1 MRLPAATTADICF
14 DVHAASNGEVSD
26 GAIWPVGVQRKKKS
40 VWPVSKLT
48 TAELDEEVDKAK
60 DFTPPLQAFYLVTA
74 LIRIRVG
81 SYHPNASALFSGWSA
96 TPGPVVNGPVP
107 GWGGSI
113 QGLEHQQPME
123 CTCHVDQ

>member
-1 MRLPAATTADICF
+1 MQEEIRVAGL
-14 DVHAASNGEVSD
+14 
-26 GAIWPVGVQRKKKS
+26 
-40 VWPVSKLT
+40 KLT

-74 LIRIRVG
+74 LIRNPRWVLP
-81 SYHPNASALFSGWSA
+81 SQRERALFQLERDPRSGCQRA
-96 TPGPVVNGPVP
+96 GP